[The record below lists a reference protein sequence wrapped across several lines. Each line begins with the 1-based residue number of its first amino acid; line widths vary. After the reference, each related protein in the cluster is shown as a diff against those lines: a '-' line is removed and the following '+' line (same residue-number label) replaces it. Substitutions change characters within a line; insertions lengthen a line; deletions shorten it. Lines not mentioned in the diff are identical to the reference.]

1 MPDNSTHESSSPPL
15 GESDQLRSARAS
27 GRKRKRVSVAC
38 RSCRARKSRCNG
50 ACPCSSCEDVG
61 TECQYEQLP
70 SRHAPASA
78 PDTRDLLDA
87 NAFLERRLRT
97 IEEQL
102 RTLHSERRSSGVQ
115 PVTSPSLQEG
125 QQLQAPIELGR
136 TPIQDDGVDGM
147 GAVPLKDG
155 ADEDEYF
162 GSSSN
167 VAFLRMI
174 MKSIGHQPDPIF
186 RNSGSNINPS
196 TGIGQPSGRY
206 SDTLFARP
214 SAATPLFEG
223 QQKAHEEPLKLPSPE
238 EAGRLLRLYFTT
250 VNLMIPCIHEG
261 SFRETYSRMQSH
273 GLGSVSRSWLGI
285 LNVILAIATNVMSPT
300 SPTCER
306 AAKSNIYFEQA
317 LQLIRP
323 SVFGRISLEIVQ
335 LSLLMETYLEGTPSS
350 SMTWTFH
357 GLAVKGAYQLGLHV
371 VDGFKNMPELDQEIR
386 KRLWYWCVMNDRLL
400 SVRYGRPPLIQL
412 SHVRLDESLRL
423 PFSNVSSATTASSL
437 EFFNAI
443 LSITHIMGDALD
455 RLYGQNLEFQTHLP
469 MSETLDRIFGLSW
482 KLAHWQDSLPPTL
495 KIINTTNE
503 ALNDVPL
510 TVGTTRFRVLLSL
523 RYLGAKILIIR
534 PILRKFLDMG
544 SMTTSH
550 EHRSEWLVNS
560 GAGLLAELVRTCRN
574 VLQISKSILLGSK
587 SDQNLLGAWWF
598 SCFYTFNASLAIL
611 GVLLIK
617 RMPAYS
623 RAFSTFSTLELRTLV
638 DTAIDILHGLD
649 QGNET
654 LTKCQD
660 TLRKFLITM
669 EIDGNLAHF
678 TPQPL
683 ALSPSNAWTWELI
696 DPTFLSSEASMSFA
710 VGAFAPEGVVGGF
723 EVPATAEPWDISGV
737 SHRSDPSW

>member
-1 MPDNSTHESSSPPL
+1 MPDNRSHESSSPPL
-15 GESDQLRSARAS
+15 GGECDQLRSARAS

-50 ACPCSSCEDVG
+50 ARPCSSCEDVG

-70 SRHAPASA
+70 SQHVPASG
-78 PDTRDLLDA
+78 PRTSDLLDA
-87 NAFLERRLRT
+87 NALLERRLRT

-102 RTLHSERRSSGVQ
+102 QALRSERRSSEVQ
-115 PVTSPSLQEG
+115 PVTSATAPEG
-125 QQLQAPIELGR
+125 QHPQAPMDVEG
-136 TPIQDDGVDGM
+136 TPIQDHGVDGM

-167 VAFLRMI
+167 VAFLRMV
-174 MKSIGHQPDPIF
+174 MNSVGHQPDLVF
-186 RNSGSNINPS
+186 RNPGYTMSHSIGIGQSSGSN
-196 TGIGQPSGRY
+196 
-206 SDTLFARP
+206 SDALFARP
-214 SAATPLFEG
+214 PIATPLFEG
-223 QQKAHEEPLKLPSPE
+223 RGKVREDPLKLPSAE
-238 EAGRLLRLYFTT
+238 EIEHLLRLYFTT

-261 SFRETYSRMQSH
+261 SFRETYSKLQSH
-273 GLGSVSRSWLGI
+273 GLSSVSRTWLGI
-285 LNVILAIATNVMSPT
+285 LNVILAITTNVMSPT

-306 AAKSNIYFEQA
+306 AAKSNIYFDQA

-371 VDGFKNMPELDQEIR
+371 VDGSRNLPELDQEIR
-386 KRLWYWCVMNDRLL
+386 KRLWYWCVMNDRFL

-437 EFFNAI
+437 EFFDAI
-443 LSITHIMGDALD
+443 LSITHIMGDALE
-455 RLYGQNLEFQTHLP
+455 RLYGQNLQFHTNLS
-469 MSETLDRIFGLSW
+469 MSETLDRISGLSW
-482 KLAHWQDSLPPTL
+482 KLAHWQDSLPSTL
-495 KIINTTNE
+495 QIINTTKE
-503 ALNDVPL
+503 ALSDVPL

-544 SMTTSH
+544 SMTPSH
-550 EHRSEWLVNS
+550 EHRSEWLLNS
-560 GAGLLAELVRTCRN
+560 GSGLLAELVRTCRN
-574 VLQISKSILLGSK
+574 VLQISKSILHGSK

-611 GVLLIK
+611 AVLLIK
-617 RMPAYS
+617 RIPAYS
-623 RAFSTFSTLELRTLV
+623 RAFSMLSILELRNLV
-638 DTAIDILHGLD
+638 NTAIDILHGLD

-654 LTKCQD
+654 LIKCQD
-660 TLRKFLITM
+660 TLRKFLLAI
-669 EIDGNLAHF
+669 EIDA
-678 TPQPL
+678 TD
-683 ALSPSNAWTWELI
+683 ALPVQRLDVGTHRPGIFQFRGFDELRRRGI
-696 DPTFLSSEASMSFA
+696 
-710 VGAFAPEGVVGGF
+710 
-723 EVPATAEPWDISGV
+723 W
-737 SHRSDPSW
+737 HRRWWWWV

>member
-1 MPDNSTHESSSPPL
+1 MPDNPSHESSSPPL

-50 ACPCSSCEDVG
+50 ARPCSSCEDVG

-70 SRHAPASA
+70 SRQVPASG

-87 NAFLERRLRT
+87 NALLERRLQT

-102 RTLHSERRSSGVQ
+102 QALHSERRSLGVQ
-115 PVTSPSLQEG
+115 SVVSPTVRNG
-125 QQLQAPIELGR
+125 QQPQGPIDLGR

-174 MKSIGHQPDPIF
+174 MKSVGHRPDPVF
-186 RNSGSNINPS
+186 RNSDSAINPS
-196 TGIGQPSGRY
+196 TGIGQPRGND
-206 SDTLFARP
+206 SDARFTRP
-214 SAATPLFEG
+214 PITTPLSEG
-223 QQKAHEEPLKLPSPE
+223 RQQAHEDPLKLPSAE
-238 EAGRLLRLYFTT
+238 EAERLLRFYFTT

-273 GLGSVSRSWLGI
+273 GLSSVSRSWLGI
-285 LNVILAIATNVMSPT
+285 LNVILAIATNVLSPT

-317 LQLIRP
+317 LHLTRP

-335 LSLLMETYLEGTPSS
+335 LYLLMEAYLEGTPSS

-357 GLAVKGAYQLGLHV
+357 SLAVKGAYQLGLHV
-371 VDGFKNMPELDQEIR
+371 VDGSANLPELDQEIR
-386 KRLWYWCVMNDRLL
+386 KRLWYCLL
-400 SVRYGRPPLIQL
+400 SVRYGRAPLIQL
-412 SHVRLDESLRL
+412 SHVRLDETLRL
-423 PFSNVSSATTASSL
+423 PFSNVSNATTVSSL
-437 EFFNAI
+437 EYFNAI
-443 LSITHIMGDALD
+443 LSLTHIMGDAVD

-482 KLAHWQDSLPPTL
+482 KLAHWQDNLPPTL
-495 KIINTTNE
+495 QIINTTKE

-523 RYLGAKILIIR
+523 RYLGARILIIR

-544 SMTTSH
+544 SMTASH

-560 GAGLLAELVRTCRN
+560 GAGLLAEL
-574 VLQISKSILLGSK
+574 IP
-587 SDQNLLGAWWF
+587 
-598 SCFYTFNASLAIL
+598 FNASLAIL
-611 GVLLIK
+611 GVLLITK
-617 RMPAYS
+617 IPAYS
-623 RAFSTFSTLELRTLV
+623 KAFSMFSVLELRALV
-638 DTAIDILHGLD
+638 NTAIDILHGLD
-649 QGNET
+649 QSNEI
-654 LTKCQD
+654 LIKCQD
-660 TLRKFLITM
+660 TLRKFLIAI
-669 EIDGNLAHF
+669 EIDDSEDNVAHF

-683 ALSPSNAWTWELI
+683 TLSPSNAWTWELI
-696 DPTFLSSEASMSFA
+696 DPAFFGSEASMSFA
-710 VGAFAPEGVVGGF
+710 LGAFGTEGSGGF
-723 EVPATAEPWDISGV
+723 EVPAIAEPWDISGV
-737 SHRSDPSW
+737 SQRSDPSW

>member
-1 MPDNSTHESSSPPL
+1 MNHQVRRWESLINSVRQERAAGNERESPWPVDLAAHANLAYVIFNAKTH
-15 GESDQLRSARAS
+15 
-27 GRKRKRVSVAC
+27 
-38 RSCRARKSRCNG
+38 
-50 ACPCSSCEDVG
+50 DVG

-70 SRHAPASA
+70 SRQVPASG

-87 NAFLERRLRT
+87 NALLERRLQT

-102 RTLHSERRSSGVQ
+102 QALHSERRSLGVQ
-115 PVTSPSLQEG
+115 SVVSPTVRNG
-125 QQLQAPIELGR
+125 QQPQGPIDLGR

-174 MKSIGHQPDPIF
+174 MKSVGHRPDPVF
-186 RNSGSNINPS
+186 RNSDSAINPS
-196 TGIGQPSGRY
+196 TGIGQPRGND
-206 SDTLFARP
+206 SDARFTRP
-214 SAATPLFEG
+214 PITTPLSEG
-223 QQKAHEEPLKLPSPE
+223 RQQAHEDPLKLPSAE
-238 EAGRLLRLYFTT
+238 EAERLLRFYFTT

-273 GLGSVSRSWLGI
+273 GLSSVSRSWLGI
-285 LNVILAIATNVMSPT
+285 LNVILAIATNVLSPT

-317 LQLIRP
+317 LHLTRP

-335 LSLLMETYLEGTPSS
+335 LYLLMEAYLEGTPSS

-357 GLAVKGAYQLGLHV
+357 SLAVKGAYQLGLHV
-371 VDGFKNMPELDQEIR
+371 VDGSANLPELDQEIR
-386 KRLWYWCVMNDRLL
+386 KRLWYCLL
-400 SVRYGRPPLIQL
+400 SVRYGRAPLIQL
-412 SHVRLDESLRL
+412 SHVRLDETLRL
-423 PFSNVSSATTASSL
+423 PFSNVSNATTVSSL
-437 EFFNAI
+437 EYFNAI
-443 LSITHIMGDALD
+443 LSLTHIMGDAVD

-482 KLAHWQDSLPPTL
+482 KLAHWQDNLPPTL
-495 KIINTTNE
+495 QIINTTKE

-523 RYLGAKILIIR
+523 RYLGARILIIR

-544 SMTTSH
+544 SMTASH

-560 GAGLLAELVRTCRN
+560 GAGLLAELIRTCRN

-611 GVLLIK
+611 GVLLITK
-617 RMPAYS
+617 IPAYS
-623 RAFSTFSTLELRTLV
+623 KAFSMFSVLELRALV
-638 DTAIDILHGLD
+638 NTAIDILHGLD
-649 QGNET
+649 QGNEI
-654 LTKCQD
+654 LIKCQD
-660 TLRKFLITM
+660 TLRKFLIAI
-669 EIDGNLAHF
+669 EIDDNVAHF

-683 ALSPSNAWTWELI
+683 TLSPSNAWTWELI
-696 DPTFLSSEASMSFA
+696 DPAFFGSEASMSFA
-710 VGAFAPEGVVGGF
+710 LGAFGTEGSGGF
-723 EVPATAEPWDISGV
+723 EVPAIAEPWDISGV
-737 SHRSDPSW
+737 SQRSDPSW